1 MKELVITRKDLLT
14 DKEVY
19 YTIWFNNDLEDSVL
33 SALILLVNEKSET
46 SSVLF
51 SDFPE
56 IEYTLSKELSFDIE
70 EKFKELNIYDD
81 DSKGFLL
88 LKVVQSIDKS
98 LIEYSN

>member
-14 DKEVY
+14 DKEVN

>member
-14 DKEVY
+14 DKKVY

-46 SSVLF
+46 ASVLF

>member
-14 DKEVY
+14 DKKVY
-19 YTIWFNNDLEDSVL
+19 YTIWLNNTLEDSVL
-33 SALILLVNEKSET
+33 SALTLLVSEKSET
-46 SSVLF
+46 ASVMF

-70 EKFKELNIYDD
+70 EKFKELTIYDE

-88 LKVVQSIDKS
+88 LKIVQSIDKS
-98 LIEYSN
+98 LIDYSN

>member
-56 IEYTLSKELSFDIE
+56 IEYTLSKEFSFDIE